1 MSAFFQ
7 RKGRGYNED
16 QMITTHPI
24 RGKVENTSVADSIF
38 DGITYSKGAATMKQ
52 LFYLMGEENFS
63 KALSDYFPKYEWNN
77 ATID

>member
-1 MSAFFQ
+1 M
-7 RKGRGYNED
+7 
-16 QMITTHPI
+16 
-24 RGKVENTSVADSIF
+24 VNTSVAESIF

-63 KALSDYFPKYEWNN
+63 KALASYFPKYEWKN